1 MLQLLLFSLRKTV
14 FLNIQW
20 TRSRHHQFQRNHRD
34 GYQIK
39 HPPHRGK
46 WERQM
51 ETLASFFKALADPT
65 RLRILYCLRHGELCV
80 CDIMAALDMPQSTIS
95 RHLTTLKHA
104 KLVQGRRCG
113 KWMYYKQDTPDNM
126 LAEAVRRLLV
136 SPNTEL
142 ALSAVVQ
149 GDTARLRHHLETK
162 PANAC
167 D

>member
-1 MLQLLLFSLRKTV
+1 
-14 FLNIQW
+14 
-20 TRSRHHQFQRNHRD
+20 
-34 GYQIK
+34 
-39 HPPHRGK
+39 
-46 WERQM
+46 M

-136 SPNTEL
+136 SPNTDL

-149 GDTARLRHHLETK
+149 GDTCQIAPSLGDKNRKTPVTDHLLRYDYTTIGLKERKYKVAGFRARTTTRGGPWTPVK
-162 PANAC
+162 GQ
-167 D
+167 